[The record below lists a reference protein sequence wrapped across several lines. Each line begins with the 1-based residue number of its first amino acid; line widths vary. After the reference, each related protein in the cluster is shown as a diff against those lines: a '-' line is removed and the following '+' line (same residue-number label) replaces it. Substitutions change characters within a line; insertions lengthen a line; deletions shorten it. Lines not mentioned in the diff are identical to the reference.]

1 MSVVTEPRRAGQSVT
16 VDAQEVMVYTEVLKT
31 VEVVRLGAEVVMG
44 PVPDEEVRGWLREDE
59 VVGKRGVLKVA
70 VGLVTDPWDEVDVA
84 PPDDELGLDTV
95 EVVACEDDED
105 AEVGVEEVEVDIE
118 GVELDLEDA
127 VEVVACEDEDAEVD
141 VDDVEVDV
149 EDVELDVDDV
159 ELDVEDVELDVE
171 EVELDD
177 VVCAAAVY
185 IFTEL
190 IAQYISLKAPGLAA
204 T

>member
-1 MSVVTEPRRAGQSVT
+1 
-16 VDAQEVMVYTEVLKT
+16 
-31 VEVVRLGAEVVMG
+31 
-44 PVPDEEVRGWLREDE
+44 
-59 VVGKRGVLKVA
+59 
-70 VGLVTDPWDEVDVA
+70 VDVA
-84 PPDDELGLDTV
+84 PPDDELGLDKV

-149 EDVELDVDDV
+149 DDV

-190 IAQYISLKAPGLAA
+190 IAQYLQQSANDQYHD
-204 T
+204 